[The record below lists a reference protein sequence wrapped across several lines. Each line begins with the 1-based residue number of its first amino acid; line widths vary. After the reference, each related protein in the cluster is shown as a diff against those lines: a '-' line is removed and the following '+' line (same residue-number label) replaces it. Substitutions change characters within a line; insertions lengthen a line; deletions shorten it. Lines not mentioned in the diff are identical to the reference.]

1 MSQKKVVLAY
11 SGGLD
16 TSVILKW
23 LQEEKNL
30 DVVTYTADMGQGD
43 IPDDLEEKAKSFG
56 ASKVIIDDLSEE
68 FVSDYVYPMFR
79 CNTLY
84 EGEYLLGTA
93 IARPLIAK
101 QLVRIAESEN
111 TNIISHGATGKGN
124 DQIRFEIGAHALNS
138 DIQVIAPWREWNMS
152 SRTDLMNYCKEH
164 QIPMPASK
172 AEEPPFSMDENLLHI
187 SYEGGVLEDLST
199 PPPEDMWLKVK
210 SIEDAKDEAEEIKIT
225 FENGDPIAVDD
236 KSLSAA
242 EILKKLNLIGGNH
255 GIGRIDIVESRAT
268 GMKSRGC
275 YETPGGTI
283 LLKARRAME
292 SLCLSRDEIVK
303 KDSLMPSYAKLIYDG
318 LWWSNDRVS
327 LQKQI
332 DNFATKVSGSVV
344 IKLLKGNVIS
354 LGKESKN
361 SLYDENK
368 ASFEESGGF
377 SNQDMQDYIK
387 AVSYTHLT
395 LPTIRS
401 V

>member
-68 FVSDYVYPMFR
+68 FVSNYVYPMFR

-111 TNIISHGATGKGN
+111 TNIISHGAPGKGN
-124 DQIRFEIGAHALNS
+124 DHIGFEIGAHALNS
-138 DIQVIAPWREWNMS
+138 TIQVIAPWREWNMS

-236 KSLSAA
+236 ESLSAA
-242 EILKKLNLIGGNH
+242 EILNKLNLIGGNH

-275 YETPGGTI
+275 YETPGGTV

-332 DNFATKVSGSVV
+332 DNFAAKVSGSVV

-377 SNQDMQDYIK
+377 SNQDMEAYIK
-387 AVSYTHLT
+387 ENILKFD
-395 LPTIRS
+395 R
-401 V
+401 

>member
-30 DVVTYTADMGQGD
+30 NVVTYTADMGQGD

-101 QLVRIAESEN
+101 KLVRIAESEN

-236 KSLSAA
+236 ESLSAA

-377 SNQDMQDYIK
+377 SNKDMEDYIK
-387 AVSYTHLT
+387 ENILKFD
-395 LPTIRS
+395 R
-401 V
+401 

>member
-1 MSQKKVVLAY
+1 MASKKVILAY

-30 DVVTYTADMGQGD
+30 EVVTYTADMGQGD
-43 IPDDLEEKAKSFG
+43 IPSDLEKRAKGFG
-56 ASKVIIDDLSEE
+56 AVKVIVDDLSEE
-68 FVSDYVYPMFR
+68 FVLNYVFPMFR

-101 QLVRIAESEN
+101 RLVDIAASED

-124 DQIRFEIGAHALNS
+124 DQIRFEMGAHALNPN
-138 DIQVIAPWREWNMS
+138 IEVIAPWREWDLS
-152 SRTDLMNYCKEH
+152 SRTDLMNYCKEN

-187 SYEGGVLEDLST
+187 SYEGGVLEDLSN

-210 SIEDAKDEAEEIKIT
+210 SLEDTKADAEEIKIS
-225 FENGDPIAVDD
+225 FKKGDPIEINDT
-236 KSLSAA
+236 KYSAA
-242 EILKKLNLIGGNH
+242 ELLKVLNNLGCEH

-283 LLKARRAME
+283 LLKARRAIE
-292 SLCLSRDEIVK
+292 SLCLLRDEILE
-303 KDSLMPSYAKLIYDG
+303 KDAFMPSYAKLIYDG
-318 LWWSNDRVS
+318 LWWSDKRLD
-327 LQKQI
+327 LQKRI
-332 DNFATKVSGSVV
+332 DSMSEKVCGN
-344 IKLLKGNVIS
+344 INLQLFKGNIIT
-354 LGKESKN
+354 LGKESEN

-368 ASFEESGGF
+368 ASFEAQGGF
-377 SNQDMQDYIK
+377 SNQDMAEHIK
-387 AVSYTHLT
+387 KNILEFNK
-395 LPTIRS
+395 
-401 V
+401 

>member
-1 MSQKKVVLAY
+1 MASKKVILAY

-30 DVVTYTADMGQGD
+30 EVVTYTADMGQGD
-43 IPDDLEEKAKSFG
+43 IPSDLEKRAKGFG
-56 ASKVIIDDLSEE
+56 AVKVIVDDLSEV
-68 FVSDYVYPMFR
+68 FVSNYVFPMFR

-101 QLVRIAESEN
+101 RLVDIAASED

-124 DQIRFEIGAHALNS
+124 DQIRFEMGAHALNPN
-138 DIQVIAPWREWNMS
+138 IEVIAPWREWDLL
-152 SRTDLMNYCKEH
+152 SRTDLMNYCKEN

-187 SYEGGVLEDLST
+187 SYEGGVLEDLSN

-210 SIEDAKDEAEEIKIT
+210 SLDDAKADAEEIKIS
-225 FENGDPIAVDD
+225 FKKGDPIEINDT
-236 KSLSAA
+236 KYSAA
-242 EILKKLNLIGGNH
+242 ELLKVLNNLGCEH

-283 LLKARRAME
+283 LLKARRAIE
-292 SLCLSRDEIVK
+292 SLCLSRDEILE
-303 KDSLMPSYAKLIYDG
+303 KDSFMPSYAKLIYDG
-318 LWWSNDRVS
+318 LWWSDKRLD
-327 LQKQI
+327 LQKRI
-332 DNFATKVSGSVV
+332 DSISEKVCGT
-344 IKLLKGNVIS
+344 INLQLFKGNIIT
-354 LGKESKN
+354 LGKESEN

-368 ASFEESGGF
+368 ASFEAQGGF
-377 SNQDMQDYIK
+377 SNQDMAEHIK
-387 AVSYTHLT
+387 KNILEFNK
-395 LPTIRS
+395 
-401 V
+401 

>member
-1 MSQKKVVLAY
+1 MSAKKVVLAY

-30 DVVTYTADMGQGD
+30 EVITYTADMGQGD
-43 IPDDLEEKAKSFG
+43 IPEDLDERAKGFG
-56 ASKVIIDDLSEE
+56 AIKVIVDDLSDE
-68 FVSDYVYPMFR
+68 FVSNYVFPMFR

-101 QLVRIAESEN
+101 RLVEIANQEG
-111 TNIISHGATGKGN
+111 TNFIAHGATGKGN
-124 DQIRFEIGAHALNS
+124 DQIRFEMGAHALNS
-138 DIQVIAPWREWNMS
+138 DIQVIAPWREWDLS
-152 SRTDLMNYCKEH
+152 SRTDLMNYCKEN

-210 SIEDAKDEAEEIKIT
+210 SIEKANSEPEIVNIK
-225 FENGDPIAVDD
+225 FQNGDPVAINENALTD
-236 KSLSAA
+236 A
-242 EILKKLNLIGGNH
+242 EILKNLNDLGCAH

-292 SLCLSRDEIVK
+292 SLCLTRDNIIE

-318 LWWSNDRVS
+318 LWWSNKRIE
-327 LQKQI
+327 LQNKI
-332 DNFATKVSGSVV
+332 DSISEKVSGSVSL
-344 IKLLKGNVIS
+344 KLYKGNVIC
-354 LGKESKN
+354 LGKESQN

-368 ASFEESGGF
+368 ASFEAKGGF
-377 SNQDMQDYIK
+377 SNEDMAEHIK
-387 AVSYTHLT
+387 TNIL
-395 LPTIRS
+395 RFDK
-401 V
+401 

>member
-210 SIEDAKDEAEEIKIT
+210 SIEDAKDEAEEIKIN

-236 KSLSAA
+236 ESLSAA

-387 AVSYTHLT
+387 ENILKFD
-395 LPTIRS
+395 R
-401 V
+401 

>member
-1 MSQKKVVLAY
+1 MSAKKVVLAY

-30 DVVTYTADMGQGD
+30 EVITYTADMGQGD
-43 IPDDLEEKAKSFG
+43 IPEDLEERAKGFG
-56 ASKVIIDDLSEE
+56 AIKVIVDDLSDE
-68 FVSDYVYPMFR
+68 FVSNYVFPMFR

-101 QLVRIAESEN
+101 RLVEIANQEG
-111 TNIISHGATGKGN
+111 TNFIAHGATGKGN
-124 DQIRFEIGAHALNS
+124 DQIRFEMGAHALNS
-138 DIQVIAPWREWNMS
+138 EIQVIAPWREWDLS
-152 SRTDLMNYCKEH
+152 SRTDLMNYCKEN

-210 SIEDAKDEAEEIKIT
+210 SIEKANSEPEIVNIK
-225 FENGDPIAVDD
+225 FQNGDPVAINDNALTD
-236 KSLSAA
+236 A
-242 EILKKLNLIGGNH
+242 EILKNLNDLGCAH

-292 SLCLSRDEIVK
+292 SLCLTRDNIIE

-318 LWWSNDRVS
+318 LWWSNKRIDLQNKIDSISEKVNGSVS
-327 LQKQI
+327 L
-332 DNFATKVSGSVV
+332 
-344 IKLLKGNVIS
+344 KLYKGNVIS
-354 LGKESKN
+354 LGKESQN

-368 ASFEESGGF
+368 ASFEAKGGF
-377 SNQDMQDYIK
+377 SNEDMAEHIK
-387 AVSYTHLT
+387 TNIL
-395 LPTIRS
+395 RFDK
-401 V
+401 